1 MSEDP
6 MGNFMDVAVK
16 EALKGMRNNEGGPF
30 GAVIVKDGKII
41 SKGHNEVLGT
51 NDPSAHAEI
60 VAIRKASAALGDFD
74 LSGCELYATTMP
86 CPMCLSAIIWARI
99 GKLYYCTS
107 TEDVASIGFDDGD
120 IYAMLREGIDPSV
133 LKEVNLECE
142 DCHELLS
149 EWSKKTDKRMY

>member
-1 MSEDP
+1 MEY
-6 MGNFMDVAVK
+6 FMDAAVK
-16 EALKGMRNNEGGPF
+16 EAQIGMRNNEGGPF
-30 GAVIVKDGKII
+30 GAVIVKDNMII

-60 VAIRKASAALGDFD
+60 VAIRKASAVLEDFD

-99 GKLYYCTS
+99 GKIYYGTS

-120 IYAMLREGIDPSV
+120 IYAMLKEGVDPSV
-133 LKEVNLECE
+133 LSEVKIEC
-142 DCHELLS
+142 DNCHEVLN
-149 EWSKKTDKRMY
+149 EWSKKPDKRMY